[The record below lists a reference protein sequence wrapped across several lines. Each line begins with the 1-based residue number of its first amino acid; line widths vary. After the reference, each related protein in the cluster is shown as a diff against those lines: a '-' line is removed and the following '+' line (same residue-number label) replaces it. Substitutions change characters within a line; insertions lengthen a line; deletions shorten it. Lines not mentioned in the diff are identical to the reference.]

1 MIVRVKFITLV
12 ALWLFTGAAAAA
24 GAATAE
30 KAAPSGAEI
39 AGTERTGP

>member
-1 MIVRVKFITLV
+1 MKFITLV
-12 ALWLFTGAAAAA
+12 ALWLFTGAAAAAA

-30 KAAPSGAEI
+30 KAAPSGAES